1 MCALSTSPN
10 TQKHSQY
17 NTWFSL
23 IDRTLTSMP
32 ADGANLFC
40 DLYSV
45 STSLNLNS
53 NHIDQLEQHRNKLL
67 VNKSGTVST
76 NQSMEVL
83 KSKPQFNLN
92 TNASLKCN
100 ISSISGMSVVAN
112 AAKNLTDLNA
122 SIQQTALSLSNSV
135 GDNSNS
141 NASWLDLQWSKIR
154 KIGSGL
160 HNLGNNCYLNAT
172 LQCLAYTPPLSQWLI
187 NKPHSPVCKFK
198 QLKGFCSLCEVEKII
213 YDIFNSCNGCA
224 KPNSLCFNIKSN

>member
-1 MCALSTSPN
+1 MYFFLSTSRIHQN
-10 TQKHSQY
+10 SQY
-17 NTWFSL
+17 TWFSFESVASSQ
-23 IDRTLTSMP
+23 SMP

-45 STSLNLNS
+45 SSSLNCNP
-53 NHIDQLEQHRNKLL
+53 IDQLEQHRNKLF
-67 VNKSGTVST
+67 NKSGTVST
-76 NQSMEVL
+76 NQPMEVL

-92 TNASLKCN
+92 TSSLKCN

-122 SIQQTALSLSNSV
+122 SIQQTALSLSNNV
-135 GDNSNS
+135 AENSN
-141 NASWLDLQWSKIR
+141 SWLDLQWSKIR

-160 HNLGNNCYLNAT
+160 YNLGNNCYLNAT
-172 LQCLAYTPPLSQWLI
+172 LQCMAYTPPLSQWLI

-224 KPNSLCFNIKSN
+224 KPNSLCFNIKSNWKCLFSE